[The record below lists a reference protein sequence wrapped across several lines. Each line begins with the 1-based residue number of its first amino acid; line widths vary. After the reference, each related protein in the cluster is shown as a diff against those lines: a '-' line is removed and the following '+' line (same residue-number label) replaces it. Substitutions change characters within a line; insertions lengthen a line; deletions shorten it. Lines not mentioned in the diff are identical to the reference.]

1 MNKLPMGW
9 VWTEL
14 GNYIY
19 VKNGYAFKSS
29 DYIEPNE
36 NTIPVI
42 RISDIQDN
50 EVSINSTVHINSDD
64 NAQNFLINGG
74 DLLIAMS
81 GATTGK
87 IGIFKENKP
96 AYQNQRV
103 GNIKLINEK
112 LGNLKFRN
120 YLIQSL
126 SKDILKIA
134 HGGAQPN
141 ISGKAIEQIEI
152 LLPPKAEQDH
162 IATLLDNHL
171 SQVATISQKLNDI
184 LPIIKQFRQ
193 SVLVQAVNGELL
205 EGLDFEN
212 WQTVKLSEISQINP
226 KKDKLD
232 DDLEVSFSPMNLMPI
247 KYGEPLKFENK
258 KWAEVKKGFTF
269 FKENDVLIAKI
280 TPCFENGKS
289 VVATNLI
296 NGIGTGSTEYHIIR
310 TNENTLPAW
319 ILFHFKMD
327 SFLKEGAINMTG
339 SVGHKRVPKDFFEN
353 FELKLPPLPKQQQI
367 VTEVERLF
375 ALADSIET
383 QVKEAL
389 ERVEHLT
396 QSILH
401 QAFMGNLSADWR
413 ACNADLITGEHSAT
427 ALLAQIQ
434 ANTKAIKRPTK
445 KTHP

>member
-1 MNKLPMGW
+1 MSDLPMGW
-9 VWTEL
+9 AWTEL

-29 DYIEPNE
+29 DYIEANE
-36 NTIPVI
+36 NTMPVI

-50 EVSINSTVHINSDD
+50 EVSTISAVNIKIDDKFKDFFINN
-64 NAQNFLINGG
+64 G

-87 IGIFKENKP
+87 IGTFKESEP

-112 LGNLKFRN
+112 LGNLKFRY

-126 SKDILKIA
+126 SKDIFEIA

-162 IATLLDNHL
+162 IATLLDKHL
-171 SQVATISQKLNDI
+171 SQVAKIEQKLNDI
-184 LPIIKQFRQ
+184 LPILKQFRQ
-193 SVLVQAVNGELL
+193 SVLTQAASGRLL
-205 EGLDFEN
+205 AGLDFEN
-212 WQTVKLSEISQINP
+212 WATVKLSEISQINP
-226 KKDKLD
+226 KKGKLD

-247 KYGEPLKFENK
+247 KYGEPLKFEHK

-269 FKENDVLIAKI
+269 FKENDILVAKI

-310 TNENTLPAW
+310 TDENTLPAW
-319 ILFHFKMD
+319 ILFHFKME
-327 SFLKEGAINMTG
+327 SFLKEGAVNMTG

-353 FELKLPPLPKQQQI
+353 FDLKLPPLPEQQQI
-367 VTEVERLF
+367 VSEVERLF
-375 ALADSIET
+375 ALADSIGT
-383 QVKEAL
+383 QVNEAL
-389 ERVEHLT
+389 SRVGHLT

-401 QAFMGNLSADWR
+401 QAFMGNLSANWR
-413 ACNADLITGEHSAT
+413 EQNSELITGEHSAT
-427 ALLAQIQ
+427 APLAKIQ
-434 ANTKAIKRPTK
+434 DSKQATKRKGTDK
-445 KTHP
+445 